1 MPKIIKLTDA
11 NGVAVYVNAEQIR
24 FFRASGTGCSI
35 AFGGAGNDKLRLIVA
50 EKPEQVRA
58 AIDIAL

>member
-11 NGVAVYVNAEQIR
+11 KGDAVYVNADQIR
-24 FFRASGTGCSI
+24 FFRASGSGSSI
-35 AFGGAGNDKLRLIVA
+35 ALGGVGNDKLRLIVV